1 MWRKV
6 YVDNDINGS
15 HTLSLNEFHNSLL
28 ELGYVIPVEV
38 TEKLFDQYA
47 EFNAHLNLNAKE
59 LKFDRFVESLVWL
72 LQLTKNFRKYDLEQE
87 GIATIQYKDFI
98 EITLLLG
105 RLLPR

>member
-1 MWRKV
+1 M
-6 YVDNDINGS
+6 
-15 HTLSLNEFHNSLL
+15 
-28 ELGYVIPVEV
+28 EV